1 MSLSVDGVW
10 KVGVWA
16 QTVWADGVWFEG
28 ARAAVIAAI
37 GGGKSRRKKY
47 PRRIMV
53 HGRLY
58 NARNANEEREIL
70 RTALERAKILVEL
83 EEPAKAE
90 AIKQSTIQI
99 VKRLKQV
106 DNTEAQWLQRLR
118 EIDEELLLLI

>member
-1 MSLSVDGVW
+1 
-10 KVGVWA
+10 
-16 QTVWADGVWFEG
+16 
-28 ARAAVIAAI
+28 
-37 GGGKSRRKKY
+37 
-47 PRRIMV
+47 MV

-90 AIKQSTIQI
+90 AIKQSTVQI